1 MRVNSHNTA
10 DNLQAIPVIG
20 EGLRYAEHFLPAY
33 TADSLLK
40 ALLNQVPWQ
49 QSQIR
54 LYGRT
59 VAEPRLSCWMGDS
72 EAVYRYSGTLFT
84 PKPWIA
90 PVESLKRSVEE
101 CSGHQFNSVLLNYY
115 RNGQDAM
122 GWHSDD
128 EPELGPQPVIAS
140 ISLGGVR
147 RFLLREKRKGARSFG
162 LNLAHGS
169 LLLMHGGLQ
178 QGFQHALPRTLKSVD
193 ARINLTFRKIL

>member
-1 MRVNSHNTA
+1 VNDLNSA
-10 DNLQAIPVIG
+10 ENLHGLPVIG
-20 EGLRYAEHFLPAY
+20 EGLCYAKQFLPADR
-33 TADSLLK
+33 ADSLLK
-40 ALLNQVPWQ
+40 VLLNQVSWQ

-72 EAVYRYSGTLFT
+72 EAVYRYSGTVFT
-84 PKPWIA
+84 PKPWIE
-90 PVESLKRSVEE
+90 PVTQLKRAVEVR
-101 CSGHQFNSVLLNYY
+101 SGQHFNSVLLNYY
-115 RNGQDAM
+115 RNGGDAM

-128 EPELGPQPVIAS
+128 EPELGPRPVIAS
-140 ISLGGVR
+140 VSLGGAR

-169 LLLMHGGLQ
+169 LLVMHGDLQ
-178 QGFQHALPRTLKSVD
+178 RRFQHALPRTLKSVD